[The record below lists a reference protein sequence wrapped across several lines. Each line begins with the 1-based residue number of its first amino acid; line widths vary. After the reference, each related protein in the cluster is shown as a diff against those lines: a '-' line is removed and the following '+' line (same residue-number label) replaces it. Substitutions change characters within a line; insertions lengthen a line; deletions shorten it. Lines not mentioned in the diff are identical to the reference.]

1 MEQDANHKHPAGGLV
16 GSCHRIAS
24 TAAGVVAI
32 GLLVAACG
40 GGSNGP
46 AVATVGTSTT
56 AAKSAPGGSSGK
68 GLLAFSRCMRSHGV
82 SNFPDPG
89 SNGLIS
95 ISSANGVNLNSALF
109 KSAQA
114 ACQSLMPGGKPS
126 PAAQAKRMAQAL
138 KFSQCMR
145 AHGVPKFP
153 DPSGGTGRISISI
166 KGGPGS
172 GLDPNSP
179 QFQAAQKACQSISG
193 APKGGPAAGSK
204 STSKGSGSGSGS
216 GEIIGGG

>member
-1 MEQDANHKHPAGGLV
+1 MEQHANHKHPAGGLV
-16 GSCHRIAS
+16 GGCRRIAS
-24 TAAGVVAI
+24 TVAGVVAI

-46 AVATVGTSTT
+46 GVANVGTSTT
-56 AAKSAPGGSSGK
+56 AAKSTPGGSSGK
-68 GLLAFSRCMRSHGV
+68 GLLAFSRCMRAHGV
-82 SNFPDPG
+82 SSFPDPG
-89 SNGLIS
+89 SSGQIS
-95 ISSANGVNLNSALF
+95 ISSANGINPDSPEF

-114 ACQSLMPGGKPS
+114 ACQSLLPGGRPT
-126 PAAQAKRMAQAL
+126 AAQNAQRTAQAL

-153 DPSGGTGRISISI
+153 DPSGGNGRISISI

-172 GLDPNSP
+172 GLDPSSP

-193 APKGGPAAGSK
+193 APKTAPPAGVG
-204 STSKGSGSGSGS
+204 STSKGSGS

>member
-1 MEQDANHKHPAGGLV
+1 MEQHANHKHPAGGPV
-16 GSCHRIAS
+16 GSCRRIAS
-24 TAAGVVAI
+24 TVAGVVAI

-46 AVATVGTSTT
+46 GVANVGTSTT
-56 AAKSAPGGSSGK
+56 AAKSTSGGSSGK

-89 SNGLIS
+89 SSGQIS
-95 ISSANGVNLNSALF
+95 ISSANGINPDFPQV

-114 ACQSLMPGGKPS
+114 ACQSLLPGGRPT
-126 PAAQAKRMAQAL
+126 AAQNAQRTAQAL

-145 AHGVPKFP
+145 AHGVAKFP
-153 DPSGGTGRISISI
+153 DPSTGNGRISIKVGRS
-166 KGGPGS
+166 S
-172 GLDPNSP
+172 GIDPSSP
-179 QFQAAQKACQSISG
+179 QFQAAQKACQSFSG
-193 APKGGPAAGSK
+193 APKTGPPAGGGSA
-204 STSKGSGSGSGS
+204 SKGSGS